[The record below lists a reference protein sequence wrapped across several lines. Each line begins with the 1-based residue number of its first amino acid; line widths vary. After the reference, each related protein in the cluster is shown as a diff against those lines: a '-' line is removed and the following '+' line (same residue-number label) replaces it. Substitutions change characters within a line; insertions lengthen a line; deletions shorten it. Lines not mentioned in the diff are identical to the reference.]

1 VTPEASPGAARAG
14 TSNLVAAGRRR
25 DLVVL
30 GLAVGVLALA
40 SLAAMTEL
48 TSTEVGTFRA
58 VNELPDGLRVAV
70 WPFMQYGTFVTI
82 PVLAAVALA
91 FRRFR
96 LALAIL
102 LAGVGVYLLAL
113 ITKQIVERGRPGAM
127 LSGVQERETFGE
139 GSLGFPSGHAAVAA
153 AVTAVVA
160 AHLSRRWLVVA
171 LGLGSVVLLG
181 RVYVGAHLPL
191 DVIGGAALGAV
202 AGSVVNLVVRRQ
214 PAGESG

>member
-1 VTPEASPGAARAG
+1 MTPEASPGAARAG

>member
-214 PAGESG
+214 PGSPR

>member
-1 VTPEASPGAARAG
+1 MTSEASPHAAPAG
-14 TSNLVAAGRRR
+14 TSNLVGAGRRR

-30 GLAVGVLALA
+30 GVAVGVLALA
-40 SLAAMTEL
+40 SLAAMAEL

-127 LSGVQERETFGE
+127 LSGVEERETFGQ

-214 PAGESG
+214 PGSPR

>member
-1 VTPEASPGAARAG
+1 MTPEALARAAPGG
-14 TSNLVAAGRRR
+14 TSNPVAAGRRR
-25 DLVVL
+25 ELVVL
-30 GLAVGVLALA
+30 GVAVGVLALA
-40 SLAAMTEL
+40 SLAAMAEL
-48 TSTEVGTFRA
+48 TSIEVGTFRA

-82 PVLAAVALA
+82 PLLAAVALA

-102 LAGVGVYLLAL
+102 LAGMGVYLLAL
-113 ITKQIVERGRPGAM
+113 ITKQIVERDRPGAM
-127 LSGVQERETFGE
+127 LSGVEERETFAD
-139 GSLGFPSGHAAVAA
+139 GSLGFPSGHAAVA
-153 AVTAVVA
+153 A

-202 AGSVVNLVVRRQ
+202 AGSVVKLVVRRR
-214 PAGESG
+214 PGSPG